1 MADFEAVEARLR
13 QILEPYRRELSVT
26 TEGPGGMVLE
36 LPGFEGK
43 PWGYV
48 AGTKIGKSY
57 VSFHLMSVYT
67 DPELM
72 ASMSPALRKRMQ
84 GKSCFNFTKV
94 DEPLMAELD
103 VVAARG
109 SPATRPWSRPPSPRT
124 RSAADGTPTVSAD
137 AGGRRRTPVVL
148 AGHSVTAYES
158 RYW

>member
-1 MADFEAVEARLR
+1 MADFEAVEARRR
-13 QILEPYRRELSVT
+13 QILEPYRHELSVT

-72 ASMSPALRKRMQ
+72 ASMSPGLRRRMQ
-84 GKSCFNFTKV
+84 GKSCFNFTKL
-94 DEPLMAELD
+94 DESLFAELD
-103 VVAARG
+103 ALTAKAVARHPEIVAA
-109 SPATRPWSRPPSPRT
+109 ALVERPKRRQRLAGPPPSPRT
-124 RSAADGTPTVSAD
+124 RS
-137 AGGRRRTPVVL
+137 
-148 AGHSVTAYES
+148 TAH
-158 RYW
+158 